1 MADKKVAVILT
12 GDSSGAVRSIKL
24 TQEELDKLGKK
35 SKETESSI
43 ADYAKKAA
51 SSFGSVAVSV
61 AKYGAAAGL
70 AAAGIAGAL
79 VKSSID
85 AADATNI
92 LAGKLGITTESL
104 SKLQYAAKLA
114 DVEQASLE
122 SGLKKL
128 SRTLVDAADPASAAA
143 KAFSA
148 IGLSAAEIIKLPAD
162 VQLQKIADALGQVEN
177 ASERSARAQEIFG
190 RSGADLLPLLNE
202 GSGAIKAYGDEL
214 ERLGG
219 VIDSDFAQKAAQFN
233 DNLDRMKT
241 AVQGVG
247 FALAE
252 EAIQPME
259 DFTNEIVRL
268 AQDPESIEAIV
279 EGIKNIGLAAKVTG
293 QILAGLAGDLK
304 DLFTRDLE
312 EVQTEIINVSQML
325 ESLQKIEQRG
335 GTVDAREKQ
344 RWQDKLDALQKERAE
359 LKMLVIERKFDNVE
373 SGNSVTA
380 ARKEAASRKETTGA
394 IKQQTVATKEL
405 TAAEKE
411 RREDEMASIFAKA
424 ESDKGLY
431 ETTAATKSLTTAIVE
446 QKEVS
451 DPWAQAMVG
460 AVERIDA
467 AFADAWRNIGDGWG
481 GLLDGMKDAL
491 SQWLAEMAHML
502 ITKPL
507 IAQLSAGFTGGG
519 TGGIGGASNLLSL
532 GKTGMSWLTGAGGT
546 GFGLGASVGNAYG
559 YMGDAFS
566 ALGLKGPANAAMN
579 QSFGYS
585 GATGFEA
592 ARGIGT
598 NLVAGYAGS
607 QLTASLYGGRESTG
621 YGSVVG
627 GTLGSIYG
635 PIGTFVGSAV
645 GEALDRA
652 LSGSDF
658 SGKRVKLGVMTG
670 SSAAGLEGSRTLASG
685 LQIGNITRRAGDA
698 GLSDEQI
705 QSYLG
710 AFDTLD
716 ATLTQIARGAG
727 ANVDFSKI
735 ALAGMP
741 QSYDG
746 GTSGQAFF
754 GSLAKGELRDT
765 LTKAPDE
772 FVRQWLVAIDDEL
785 STRVKGILGDTAGK
799 TAEELIGLFG
809 FAVDIDRLLSIDVI
823 KAAQDSAESASRTIM
838 DAYDESTAALVDLAQ
853 QYDGTTGSMTA
864 LTDALAGQKEV
875 AAVLAQQ
882 YQALEAQISGTFGSA
897 IDYIRE
903 SVMSD
908 EALYQQRRD
917 QILYLTNA
925 LTGATD
931 PAQIGRAVSMIDSL
945 SRDAYGRLS
954 PEQQQGMAAEFVSF
968 LEQAQQLAQ
977 SRVDAGQDSL
987 AAREKAVQEAVNL
1000 EVMSGAAQVQQAAA
1014 NTFAGAVAQ
1023 FTAVVGS
1030 LQSEVNV

>member
-70 AAAGIAGAL
+70 AAAGVAGAL

-114 DVEQASLE
+114 DVEQSSLE

-128 SRTLVDAADPASAAA
+128 SRTLVDAADPASKAAR
-143 KAFSA
+143 AFEA

-162 VQLQKIADALGQVEN
+162 QQLAKIADALNSVEN
-177 ASERSARAQEIFG
+177 ASQKAAIAQDIFG
-190 RSGADLLPLLNE
+190 RGGVDMLPLLNE
-202 GSGAIKAYGDEL
+202 GSAAIKAYGDEL
-214 ERLGG
+214 ERFGG
-219 VIDSDFAQKAAQFN
+219 VIDSEFAAKAAQFN
-233 DNLDRMKT
+233 DNLDRMKM
-241 AVQGVG
+241 AIQGVG
-247 FALAE
+247 FTLAE
-252 EAIQPME
+252 EAIGPMTG
-259 DFTNEIVRL
+259 FTEEIIRL
-268 AQDPESIEAIV
+268 SQNKEAM
-279 EGIKNIGLAAKVTG
+279 EGISVALMAIGKAAVTTAEGVGYLAIG
-293 QILAGLAGDLK
+293 LK
-304 DLFTRDLE
+304 DLFTTSTMER
-312 EVQTEIINVSQML
+312 VSKINAEIR
-325 ESLQKIEQRG
+325 SLQQGIVGNDPE
-335 GTVDAREKQ
+335 ARKLQIAALKPLIAQLEKE
-344 RWQDKLDALQKERAE
+344 RDALLDVAAASQFA
-359 LKMLVIERKFDNVE
+359 NVQ
-373 SGNSVTA
+373 SGKSSDA
-380 ARKEAASRKETTGA
+380 AKKEAAAKRDVVTVNNALTGS
-394 IKQQTVATKEL
+394 TKEL
-405 TAAEKE
+405 TQAQKDQ
-411 RREDEMASIFAKA
+411 RESEMASIFAKA
-424 ESDKGLY
+424 ESDKGLW
-431 ETTAATKSLTTAIVE
+431 ESVKATEAGTAAIVA
-446 QKEVS
+446 QKAEA
-451 DPWAQAMVG
+451 DPWAQAMTG

-467 AFADAWRNIGDGWG
+467 TFADAWRNIGGGFDGV
-481 GLLDGMKDAL
+481 LEGMKDAL
-491 SQWLAEMAHML
+491 SQWLSEMAHML

-507 IAQLSAGFTGGG
+507 IASLSASVTGGG
-519 TGGIGGASNLLSL
+519 MGGASSLISGGGILSKIPGIGGAFAPGGMAPFL
-532 GKTGMSWLTGAGGT
+532 GQWGVNSGVMKQSFGAGGMGPPQT
-546 GFGLGASVGNAYG
+546 SFSLSGLGMNLGAGIAGNYLADS
-559 YMGDAFS
+559 MFS
-566 ALGLKGPANAAMN
+566 
-579 QSFGYS
+579 
-585 GATGFEA
+585 
-592 ARGIGT
+592 
-598 NLVAGYAGS
+598 
-607 QLTASLYGGRESTG
+607 GRDSSG
-621 YGSVVG
+621 YGSMAG
-627 GTLGSIYG
+627 GIAGSWFG
-635 PIGTFVGSAV
+635 PIGTGIGSFV
-645 GEALDRA
+645 GEAIDRA

-658 SGKRVKLGVMTG
+658 SGKRVKLGLGTG
-670 SSAAGLEGSRTLASG
+670 SMVTGGSDWENVRTLSSG
-685 LQIGNITRRAGDA
+685 LQVGNLTRRAGDA

-705 QSYLG
+705 QNYLG
-710 AFDTLD
+710 AFDTMD
-716 ATLTQIARGAG
+716 AALSGIARSAG

-765 LTKAPDE
+765 LTQAPDE
-772 FVRQWLVAIDDEL
+772 FVRQWLVAIDAEL
-785 STRVKGILGDTAGK
+785 STRVRGILGDTAGK

-823 KAAQDSAESASRTIM
+823 KAAQDSAEAASRTIM

-882 YQALEAQISGTFGSA
+882 YQQLEAQISGTFGSA

-917 QILYLTNA
+917 QITYLTNA

-931 PAQIGRAVSMIDSL
+931 PTQISRAVGMIDSL
-945 SRDAYGRLS
+945 SRDAYGMLT
-954 PEQQQGMAAEFVSF
+954 PEQQQSMAGEFVAF
-968 LEQAQQLAQ
+968 LEQAQSLAQ
-977 SRVDAGQDSL
+977 SRVDAGRDSL
-987 AAREKAVQEAVNL
+987 AAREQAVQEAVNL
-1000 EVMSGAAQVQQAAA
+1000 EVMSGAAQVQEAAA
-1014 NTFAGAVAQ
+1014 NTFAGAVSNFA
-1023 FTAVVGS
+1023 AIVAS
-1030 LQSEVNV
+1030 LQVSEVNV

>member
-12 GDSSGAVRSIKL
+12 GDSSGAVRSIKI

-114 DVEQASLE
+114 DVEQSSLE

-177 ASERSARAQEIFG
+177 ASERSALAQEIFG

-202 GSGAIKAYGDEL
+202 GSAAIAAYGDEL
-214 ERLGG
+214 ARLGG

-252 EAIQPME
+252 EAIKPME

-279 EGIKNIGLAAKVTG
+279 EGIKNIGQAAKVTG

-344 RWQDKLDALQKERAE
+344 RWQDKLDALQQERAE

-394 IKQQTVATKEL
+394 IKQQTAATKEL
-405 TAAEKE
+405 TAAEKD
-411 RREDEMASIFAKA
+411 RREDEMAAIMAKR
-424 ESDKGLY
+424 ESDLGLY

-446 QKEVS
+446 QKAES

-481 GLLDGMKDAL
+481 GLLDGMTDAL

-502 ITKPL
+502 VTRPL
-507 IAQLSAGFTGGG
+507 MASISA
-519 TGGIGGASNLLSL
+519 S
-532 GKTGMSWLTGAGGT
+532 LTGAGG
-546 GFGLGASVGNAYG
+546 GAASSLISGGGLLSKIPGIGGAFAPGGMAP
-559 YMGDAFS
+559 F
-566 ALGLKGPANAAMN
+566 LGQWGVNSGVLS
-579 QSFGYS
+579 QSFGA
-585 GATGFEA
+585 GGMGPPQTGFSLS
-592 ARGIGT
+592 GLGM
-598 NLVAGYAGS
+598 NLGAGLAGNYLADS
-607 QLTASLYGGRESTG
+607 MFSGRDSSG
-621 YGSVVG
+621 YGSIAG
-627 GTLGSIYG
+627 GLAGSWFG
-635 PIGTFVGSAV
+635 PIGTGIGSFV
-645 GEALDRA
+645 GEAIDRA

-670 SSAAGLEGSRTLASG
+670 SSSAGLEGSRTLASG

-716 ATLTQIARGAG
+716 ATLTQIARGGG

-772 FVRQWLVAIDDEL
+772 FVRQWLVAIDAEL

>member
-114 DVEQASLE
+114 DVEQSSLE

-177 ASERSARAQEIFG
+177 ASERSALAQEIFG
-190 RSGADLLPLLNE
+190 RSGADLLLLLNE
-202 GSGAIKAYGDEL
+202 GSAAIAAYGDEL
-214 ERLGG
+214 ARLGG

-446 QKEVS
+446 QRAES
-451 DPWAQAMVG
+451 DPWAEAMTG

-502 ITKPL
+502 ITRPL
-507 IAQLSAGFTGGG
+507 MESISASLAGAGGG
-519 TGGIGGASNLLSL
+519 AASSLISGGGLLSKIPGIGGAFAPGGMAPFL
-532 GKTGMSWLTGAGGT
+532 GQWGVNSGIMKQSFGAGGMGPPQT
-546 GFGLGASVGNAYG
+546 SFSLSGLGMNLGAGLAGNFLADSL
-559 YMGDAFS
+559 M
-566 ALGLKGPANAAMN
+566 
-579 QSFGYS
+579 S
-585 GATGFEA
+585 G
-592 ARGIGT
+592 RD
-598 NLVAGYAGS
+598 
-607 QLTASLYGGRESTG
+607 STG
-621 YGSVVG
+621 YGSAVG
-627 GTLGSIYG
+627 GLAGSWFGPLGTG
-635 PIGTFVGSAV
+635 IGSFV
-645 GEALDRA
+645 GEAIDRA

-670 SSAAGLEGSRTLASG
+670 PSASGLEGSRTLASG
-685 LQIGNITRRAGDA
+685 LQIGNVTRRAGDA
-698 GLSDEQI
+698 GMSDEQI

-716 ATLTQIARGAG
+716 STLTQIARGGG

-772 FVRQWLVAIDDEL
+772 FVRQWLVAIDAEL

-799 TAEELIGLFG
+799 TAGELIGLFG

-838 DAYDESTAALVDLAQ
+838 NAYDDATAAVVDLAQ

-864 LTDALAGQKEV
+864 LTEALAGQKEV

-882 YQALEAQISGTFGSA
+882 YQALEAQITGTFGSA

-917 QILYLTNA
+917 QITYLTNA

-931 PAQIGRAVSMIDSL
+931 PAQISRAVTMIDSL

-954 PEQQQGMAAEFVSF
+954 PEQQQSMAAEFVTF

-987 AAREKAVQEAVNL
+987 AAREQAVQEAVNL

-1030 LQSEVNV
+1030 LQAEVNV